1 MLRRTG
7 ATPGSNPACTD
18 DSRKAD
24 WRLPQETQ
32 KSRAMTEPVQAAP
45 VRSDLNAPAG
55 ENARAR
61 GIQCNRPLSAVATVR
76 RPNAK
81 CGRDRL
87 RVRFDDRPLPHRL
100 SIGTGLR
107 TPRNSSLPKTRSR
120 RVPLPDPFYPELIKY
135 RIGRHELQVFE
146 QTLGRQ
152 HSVKRVT
159 MGLRKTAG

>member
-18 DSRKAD
+18 DSRRPD

-32 KSRAMTEPVQAAP
+32 KSRVIAEPVRAAP
-45 VRSDLNAPAG
+45 VRSGLNAPAG
-55 ENARAR
+55 ENAGAR
-61 GIQCNRPLSAVATVR
+61 GTQCNRPLSTVAMVR

-81 CGRDRL
+81 CGRDRP

-107 TPRNSSLPKTRSR
+107 TRSRLRKTHAVPKTRSR
-120 RVPLPDPFYPELIKY
+120 SRERIPLPKRIRNFYGMPKY
-135 RIGRHELQVFE
+135 GSGACLLKIVGYKVDN
-146 QTLGRQ
+146 G
-152 HSVKRVT
+152 
-159 MGLRKTAG
+159 